1 MTNTFFKKAVA
12 ILTKVAIIVA
22 LTAIFIALLAFENN
36 FCAAAT
42 ALVLISVITYF

>member
-12 ILTKVAIIVA
+12 ILAKVAIIMS

-36 FCAAAT
+36 FCSAAT
-42 ALVLISVITYF
+42 ALSVITYF